1 LLHVYKPRH
10 WINAGQAGPLGWT
23 VPAALGVATA
33 DPQAAIVALSG
44 DYDFQFMIEELAVG
58 AQFNIGYIHVVV
70 NNSYLGLIR
79 QAQRGFDMDYCVQL
93 AFDNV
98 NSPELGGYGVDHVKV
113 AEGLGCKAIRV
124 FEPDDLPSALE
135 RAKQLMTE
143 YRVPVVVEVILERV
157 TNVSMGTEIDNIVEF
172 EELAL
177 VGADAPTAIA
187 LLD

>member
-1 LLHVYKPRH
+1 
-10 WINAGQAGPLGWT
+10 
-23 VPAALGVATA
+23 
-33 DPQAAIVALSG
+33 
-44 DYDFQFMIEELAVG
+44 
-58 AQFNIGYIHVVV
+58 
-70 NNSYLGLIR
+70 
-79 QAQRGFDMDYCVQL
+79 VQL

-135 RAKQLMTE
+135 RAKQLVAE